1 MSKTLI
7 VKLNSRKSS
16 SEKLE
21 NSVIQALQ
29 SFGLEYDGA
38 DLSFDGE
45 FNRNLFF
52 FLPKDIDFEVLE
64 DDYEDEDEE
73 EDEDEDEDEE
83 ES

>member
-64 DDYEDEDEE
+64 NDY

>member
-38 DLSFDGE
+38 DLSFDGD
-45 FNRNLFF
+45 FNRYLFF

-64 DDYEDEDEE
+64 DDYEDEDE
-73 EDEDEDEDEE
+73 DEDE
-83 ES
+83 S

>member
-64 DDYEDEDEE
+64 DDYEDEDE
-73 EDEDEDEDEE
+73 DEDE
-83 ES
+83 S

>member
-52 FLPKDIDFEVLE
+52 ILPKDIDFEVLE
-64 DDYEDEDEE
+64 DDYEDEDE
-73 EDEDEDEDEE
+73 DEE

>member
-7 VKLNSRKSS
+7 VKLNSRKAS
-16 SEKLE
+16 SEELE

-64 DDYEDEDEE
+64 NDY
-73 EDEDEDEDEE
+73 EDEDEDEE